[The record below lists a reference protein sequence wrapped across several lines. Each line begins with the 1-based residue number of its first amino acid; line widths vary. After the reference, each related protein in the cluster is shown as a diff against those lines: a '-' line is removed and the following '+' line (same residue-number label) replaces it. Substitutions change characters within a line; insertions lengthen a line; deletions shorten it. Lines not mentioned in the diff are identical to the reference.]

1 MSGSGGTAPS
11 FPGDVVLEP
20 GERVLAVARRFP
32 SWIVGIV
39 VEVLVLAVIA
49 GALAARAELLAEVA
63 AAILVVVGLGIGWR
77 VLQWSSRVWVL
88 TDRRIIARWGV
99 LSRHQS
105 ALLLDRIQDVSL
117 GRPFPASL
125 IADYGVLH
133 FESAGEHSD
142 DVVSEGLTEIAVTG
156 ASRFYRA
163 LTNAQTPGR

>member
-1 MSGSGGTAPS
+1 MLG
-11 FPGDVVLEP
+11 
-20 GERVLAVARRFP
+20 
-32 SWIVGIV
+32 
-39 VEVLVLAVIA
+39 AVIA
-49 GALAARAELLAEVA
+49 ALSARADLVAEIA
-63 AAILVVVGLGIGWR
+63 AAVFLIVALVVGWR

-133 FESAGEHSD
+133 FESAGKHSD
-142 DVVSEGLTEIAVTG
+142 DVVSEGLDEIAVTG

-163 LTNAQTPGR
+163 LTDAQTPGR

>member
-1 MSGSGGTAPS
+1 M
-11 FPGDVVLEP
+11 LE
-20 GERVLAVARRFP
+20 VARRFP
-32 SWIVGIV
+32 GWIFGLLLEI
-39 VEVLVLAVIA
+39 LVLGAVVA
-49 GALAARAELLAEVA
+49 ALSARAELVAEIA
-63 AAILVVVGLGIGWR
+63 AAVFLIVALVVGWR
-77 VLQWSSRVWVL
+77 ALQWSSRVWVL

-142 DVVSEGLTEIAVTG
+142 DVVSEGLEEIAVTG

-163 LTNAQTPGR
+163 LTDAQTPGR

>member
-1 MSGSGGTAPS
+1 MSPS
-11 FPGDVVLEP
+11 YPGDVVLEP
-20 GERVLAVARRFP
+20 GERVLEVARRFP
-32 SWIVGIV
+32 SWILGLLL
-39 VEVLVLAVIA
+39 ELLVLGAVVA
-49 GALAARAELLAEVA
+49 ALSARSEIGAEVA
-63 AAILVVVGLGIGWR
+63 GAVFVVLALIVGWR
-77 VLQWSSRVWVL
+77 ALQWSSRVWVL

-105 ALLLDRIQDVSL
+105 AILLDRIQDVSL

-142 DVVSEGLTEIAVTG
+142 DVVSEGLDEIAVTG

-163 LTNAQTPGR
+163 LTDAQTPGR

>member
-1 MSGSGGTAPS
+1 LGLL
-11 FPGDVVLEP
+11 LE
-20 GERVLAVARRFP
+20 L
-32 SWIVGIV
+32 
-39 VEVLVLAVIA
+39 LVLGAVVA
-49 GALAARAELLAEVA
+49 AMSARAELVAEIA
-63 AAILVVVGLGIGWR
+63 AAVFLGVALVVGWR

-133 FESAGEHSD
+133 FESAGKHSD
-142 DVVSEGLTEIAVTG
+142 DVVSEGLDEIAVTG

-163 LTNAQTPGR
+163 LTDAQTPGR

>member
-1 MSGSGGTAPS
+1 MAPS
-11 FPGDVVLEP
+11 YPGDVVLEP
-20 GERVLAVARRFP
+20 GERVLEVARRFP
-32 SWIVGIV
+32 SWIAGLL
-39 VEVLVLAVIA
+39 VEAIVLALVIV
-49 GALAARAELLAEVA
+49 GLSLRSEILTYA
-63 AAILVVVGLGIGWR
+63 AAGLFVVLLPIVGWR

-88 TDRRIIARWGV
+88 TDHRIIARWGV

-142 DVVSEGLTEIAVTG
+142 DVVSEGLDEIAVTG
-156 ASRFYRA
+156 ASHFYRA
-163 LTNAQTPGR
+163 LTDAQTPGR

>member
-1 MSGSGGTAPS
+1 MSPS
-11 FPGDVVLEP
+11 YPGDVVLEP
-20 GERVLAVARRFP
+20 GERVLEVARRFP
-32 SWIVGIV
+32 SWILGVLL
-39 VEVLVLAVIA
+39 ELLVLAAVVASLSASAELGAQVA
-49 GALAARAELLAEVA
+49 GAVFVLIAV
-63 AAILVVVGLGIGWR
+63 IVGWR
-77 VLQWSSRVWVL
+77 ALQWSSRVWVL

-133 FESAGEHSD
+133 FESAGKHSD
-142 DVVSEGLTEIAVTG
+142 DVVSEGLDEIAVTG

>member
-1 MSGSGGTAPS
+1 MAPS
-11 FPGDVVLEP
+11 HPGDVILEP

-32 SWIVGIV
+32 SWIFGLLVDA
-39 VEVLVLAVIA
+39 LVLALVIV
-49 GALAARAELLAEVA
+49 GLTVRSELLAYA
-63 AAILVVVGLGIGWR
+63 AVGLFIILLLIVGWR
-77 VLQWSSRVWVL
+77 ILQWSSRVWVL
-88 TDRRIIARWGV
+88 TDRRVIARWGV

-125 IADYGVLH
+125 IADYGVLR

-142 DVVSEGLTEIAVTG
+142 DMVSEGIDEIAVTG

-163 LTNAQTPGR
+163 LTDAQTPGR

>member
-1 MSGSGGTAPS
+1 MGLL
-11 FPGDVVLEP
+11 LE
-20 GERVLAVARRFP
+20 L
-32 SWIVGIV
+32 
-39 VEVLVLAVIA
+39 LVLGAVVA
-49 GALAARAELLAEVA
+49 AMSARAELVAEIA
-63 AAILVVVGLGIGWR
+63 AAVFLGVALVVGWR

-133 FESAGEHSD
+133 FESAGKHSD
-142 DVVSEGLTEIAVTG
+142 DVVSEGLDEIAVTG

-163 LTNAQTPGR
+163 LTDAQTPGR

>member
-1 MSGSGGTAPS
+1 MSAQ
-11 FPGDVVLEP
+11 
-20 GERVLAVARRFP
+20 
-32 SWIVGIV
+32 
-39 VEVLVLAVIA
+39 
-49 GALAARAELLAEVA
+49 AELVAEIA
-63 AAILVVVGLGIGWR
+63 AAVFLGVALVVGWR

-133 FESAGEHSD
+133 FESAGKHSD
-142 DVVSEGLTEIAVTG
+142 DVVSEGLDEIAVTG

-163 LTNAQTPGR
+163 LTDAQTPGR

>member
-1 MSGSGGTAPS
+1 MAPS
-11 FPGDVVLEP
+11 YPADVVLEP
-20 GERVLAVARRFP
+20 DERVLEVARRFP
-32 SWIVGIV
+32 GWILGLLL
-39 VEVLVLAVIA
+39 ELLVLGAVVA
-49 GALAARAELLAEVA
+49 ALGARAELVAQIA
-63 AAILVVVGLGIGWR
+63 AAIFLIVALVVGWR

-133 FESAGEHSD
+133 FESAGKNSD
-142 DVVSEGLTEIAVTG
+142 EVVSEGLDEIAVTG

-163 LTNAQTPGR
+163 LTDAQTPGR